1 MLPFYVKQ
9 KKTHTQTQGQI
20 SITKLGVF
28 LANGG
33 RVCWQTDEP
42 VTKEQL
48 IKEYLEPNG
57 LLPKSIHFTDKMIF
71 VEIDLLQTKLENFYT
86 WEEAYTNKQRYE
98 CWRNFY
104 FFKDALNAPWFS
116 PKDTNDLD
124 DGSIQEYYEQIM
136 ARAAV

>member
-1 MLPFYVKQ
+1 
-9 KKTHTQTQGQI
+9 
-20 SITKLGVF
+20 
-28 LANGG
+28 
-33 RVCWQTDEP
+33 
-42 VTKEQL
+42 
-48 IKEYLEPNG
+48 
-57 LLPKSIHFTDKMIF
+57 MIF

-124 DGSIQEYYEQIM
+124 DGSIQEYYEEIM
-136 ARAAV
+136 ALAAV